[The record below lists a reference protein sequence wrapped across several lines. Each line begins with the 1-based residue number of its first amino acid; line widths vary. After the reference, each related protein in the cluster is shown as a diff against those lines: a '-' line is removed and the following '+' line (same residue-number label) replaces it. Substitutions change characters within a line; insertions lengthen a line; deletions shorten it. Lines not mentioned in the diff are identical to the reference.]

1 MTEGVPMPRMT
12 DDEVFAFIVA
22 QPRTAKLAT
31 IRKDGSPHVV
41 PVWVDVD
48 GREIVFT
55 VGEESAKY
63 KMLRRDPRVSICFD
77 DEAPPFSFV
86 SIDGVA
92 TLSDDMDEIK
102 HWATRLGGRYM
113 GADRAEQYGTRN
125 AVPGEFLVRV
135 VPTRVVGMSAVAD

>member
-1 MTEGVPMPRMT
+1 MPRMT
-12 DDEVFAFIVA
+12 DDEVFAFIA
-22 QPRTAKLAT
+22 EKPRTAKLAT

-55 VGEESAKY
+55 VGDESAKY
-63 KMLRRDPRVSICFD
+63 KMLRRDPRVSMCFD

-92 TLSDDMDEIK
+92 TLSDDVVELTR
-102 HWATRLGGRYM
+102 WAARLGGRYM
-113 GADRAEQYGTRN
+113 GAERAEQYGTRN

-135 VPTRVVGMSAVAD
+135 VPTRVVGMTAVAD